1 LLEFQALAVRE
12 QAPCERFG
20 GNYPYRRC
28 ADNLTPSFTL
38 DISHPEAHIFSRR
51 GLPLAGE
58 RFAMALFNKEPEKTT
73 TKPGSVTTP
82 SVSPSATP
90 QPPVLAQSSPA
101 PAAAPQAQARPATP
115 AEGRAYLDR
124 GAKVSGKLSFDGPAR
139 IDGEVDGEI
148 TAKESIA
155 IGESAAVTAQIR
167 AASVVVAGKVSGDII
182 ATQRIEIRPSAKV
195 IGNLSAPV
203 LVVHE
208 GAQFEGHCSMQPEG
222 VREDRKVTV
231 FPKEER
237 PLQAAAG
244 GQKQA

>member
-1 LLEFQALAVRE
+1 
-12 QAPCERFG
+12 
-20 GNYPYRRC
+20 
-28 ADNLTPSFTL
+28 
-38 DISHPEAHIFSRR
+38 
-51 GLPLAGE
+51 
-58 RFAMALFNKEPEKTT
+58 MALFNKEPEKTP
-73 TKPGSVTTP
+73 KPGSV
-82 SVSPSATP
+82 STP
-90 QPPVLAQSSPA
+90 QAAPSSSAQGPALAQSSAA
-101 PAAAPQAQARPATP
+101 PAVQARPAGQ

-124 GAKVSGKLSFDGPAR
+124 GSRISGKLSFESPAR

-148 TAKESIA
+148 SAKESIS
-155 IGESAAVTAQIR
+155 IGETATVTAQIR
-167 AASVVVAGKVSGDII
+167 AASVLVSGKVSGDII

-195 IGNLSAPV
+195 IGNLTAPV

-222 VREDRKVTV
+222 VREDRKITV

>member
-1 LLEFQALAVRE
+1 
-12 QAPCERFG
+12 
-20 GNYPYRRC
+20 
-28 ADNLTPSFTL
+28 
-38 DISHPEAHIFSRR
+38 
-51 GLPLAGE
+51 
-58 RFAMALFNKEPEKTT
+58 MALFNKEPEKTT
-73 TKPGSVTTP
+73 TKPGSAPTP
-82 SVSPSATP
+82 SASPSP
-90 QPPVLAQSSPA
+90 QTPVLAQSSPA
-101 PAAAPQAQARPATP
+101 PALLRKRKRAPAAQ

-124 GAKVSGKLSFDGPAR
+124 GSKISGKLSFDGPAR

-155 IGESAAVTAQIR
+155 IGESATVTAQIR
-167 AASVVVAGKVSGDII
+167 AASVVVGGKVSGDIV